1 MLAILIARAKEDA
14 QISSLVPQL
23 VDGDIS
29 ILNMQMILS
38 YSWNLILQK
47 L

>member
-1 MLAILIARAKEDA
+1 
-14 QISSLVPQL
+14 VPQL

-47 L
+47 LWIWSYTFPSLNNYLV